1 MGGASAS
8 TADDPAIAKPRP
20 SGAATTAEGSRRV
33 GRPRRGGGV
42 RAAFRRAASRSWLRQ
57 LAVLALFEAAGIAA
71 TWPRATF
78 LVDGTLPATTDVA
91 SYVWGFWWVAHQL
104 THLGNPFT
112 TAYMSAPVG
121 TPLGFSTLMPLVGWV
136 MAPVTIAYGPSASL
150 TLVAI
155 VTPGLL
161 CYAMYRAARL
171 WLNAPGAL
179 TAGAF
184 FGLSSMV
191 LWQNWY
197 HINIAL
203 GTIFLPVTIEAAV
216 RFRRKAGWRPAVAL
230 GLALGASVLVNQE
243 SALLA
248 LGLAIMIL
256 LPWLVAKLFRDT
268 ASLPRLGTRLA
279 LGAVI
284 ALAVASPELIAMAQ
298 QVAAG
303 SATVP
308 PGALAL
314 NYTQYGVPLPTL
326 FAPSPRLAYFGLGG
340 LASAYSFND
349 LTQLREAVPTFGA
362 TLTGLALLGLVAG
375 WRRRSTWCFGALWL
389 CGAVLALGT
398 SVTIGSR
405 CHFNQLVPGNEWGR
419 SCRQYTPLLTHMH
432 WTRVTPPHGKPY
444 WAEVQMSNLM
454 PYTWLVRIGWLSGLR
469 EADRFAIAGLV
480 GAALLAGRT
489 VQWLC
494 RRRAT
499 IPLIAIVVALGA
511 LESGW
516 SGVGGATMPT
526 VMPSVDQPLTQDHS
540 SSIVV
545 DVPFGERG
553 GVSEIGSDIAPA
565 SLLIATHDGHRR
577 AISYTSWVA
586 NPMKLQIEAHPF
598 YWNLISVEGGGTPSH
613 GQLRRARTDLRKLH
627 VGWVVEWRGTWVRHH
642 PGERFAHV
650 NSYLRKVGFRFVR
663 VACMVRAK
671 DFGTCPR
678 KPVNDQ
684 VWLYQYHQYR
694 SRRGGRH
701 GLQMRATAAASM
713 PGPRRHRRHPGQ
725 GTWPVRPPPGRG
737 QARTGRGH
745 ARTGR
750 G

>member
-1 MGGASAS
+1 MTRAGGSGYGQSAPASAGASASVGGASTS
-8 TADDPAIAKPRP
+8 TADDPAIWRPGP
-20 SGAATTAEGSRRV
+20 SGAGITTGDTWRASEARQADEPRQAGKHRRAGGPGRAGEPGRSR
-33 GRPRRGGGV
+33 V
-42 RAAFRRAASRSWLRQ
+42 RAAFRRVAGRSWLRQ
-57 LAVLALFEAAGIAA
+57 LAVLALFEVAGIAV

-78 LVDGTLPATTDVA
+78 LGDGTLPATTDVA
-91 SYVWGFWWVAHQL
+91 SYVWDFWWAAHQL
-104 THLGNPFT
+104 AHLSNPFAT
-112 TAYMSAPVG
+112 SYMSAPVG
-121 TPLGFSTLMPLVGWV
+121 TPLGFSTLMPLVGWL
-136 MAPVTIAYGPSASL
+136 MAPVTLMYGPSASL

-155 VTPGLL
+155 ITPGLL

-171 WLNAPGAL
+171 WLNALGAL

-216 RFRRKAGWRPAVAL
+216 RFRRHPGWRPAVAL

-243 SALLA
+243 SALAA
-248 LGLAIMIL
+248 LGLAIVIL
-256 LPWLVAKLFRDT
+256 LPWLVAMLVRDR
-268 ASLPRLGTRLA
+268 ASLRPVVAALG

-284 ALAVASPELIAMAQ
+284 ALGVASPELIAMAQ
-298 QVAAG
+298 QVATG

-308 PGALAL
+308 AGALAL

-326 FAPSPRLAYFGLGG
+326 FAPSPRLAHFGLGQF
-340 LASAYSFND
+340 ASAYSFND
-349 LTQLREAVPTFGA
+349 RSQLREAVPTFGA
-362 TLTGLALLGLVAG
+362 TLTGLALLGLVTG

-398 SVTIGSR
+398 SLTIGSR
-405 CHFNQLVPGNEWGR
+405 CHFNQVVPGNEWGR

-432 WTRVTPPHGKPY
+432 WTHVVPPHGKPF

-454 PYTWLVRIGWLSGLR
+454 PYTWLVKIGWLSGLR
-469 EADRFAIAGLV
+469 EADRFAIAGLI

-489 VQWLC
+489 VQWLS

-499 IPLIAIVVALGA
+499 MPLIAVVAALGA

-516 SGVGGATMPT
+516 SGLCGATMPT
-526 VMPSVDQPLTQDHS
+526 VMPGVDQPLTHDRS
-540 SSIVV
+540 NSIVV

-553 GVSEIGSDIAPA
+553 GVSVIGFDIAPS

-598 YWNLISVEGGGTPSH
+598 YWNLISVEGAGAPSR
-613 GQLRRARTDLRKLH
+613 GQLRRVAADLRGLH
-627 VGWVVEWRGTWVRHH
+627 IGWVIEWRDIWIRHH
-642 PGERFAHV
+642 PGERYAHV
-650 NSYLRKVGFRFVR
+650 NSYLRKVGFRLVR
-663 VACMVRAK
+663 VACMVSAK
-671 DFGTCPR
+671 SIGTCPR
-678 KPVNDQ
+678 RPVSDQ
-684 VWLYQYHQYR
+684 VWIFRYQP
-694 SRRGGRH
+694 
-701 GLQMRATAAASM
+701 A
-713 PGPRRHRRHPGQ
+713 P
-725 GTWPVRPPPGRG
+725 
-737 QARTGRGH
+737 
-745 ARTGR
+745 
-750 G
+750 